1 MSYVN
6 AIIQLSN
13 GQPFYLFKTLMFI
26 EWLWLMLSLN
36 YITSHKCTLLNNV
49 NLHPTS
55 LQCTALSRWQR
66 FFQSYAP
73 KNCDPAYFTK
83 TKHAKSPT
91 LDFPNALELQF
102 FDLRPWG
109 VNHSSLIAH
118 SYTGSALSLCGGK
131 NAIEKK
137 ERTTIVH
144 QVWEAHDSSDDP
156 EKPHDFPRLKCLNT
170 SPLHVLVVQVR
181 WVHGKKQQTIIFPV
195 KVYFHLTFSNKK
207 REFLLP
213 HVIPELS

>member
-1 MSYVN
+1 MSYVK

-66 FFQSYAP
+66 FSQSYAP
-73 KNCDPAYFTK
+73 KK
-83 TKHAKSPT
+83 
-91 LDFPNALELQF
+91 L
-102 FDLRPWG
+102 W
-109 VNHSSLIAH
+109 SSLIYKDETRQKSNVRLPKCPWTIILRSEALRCESQLAH
-118 SYTGSALSLCGGK
+118 SSFMQGQVWFVW
-131 NAIEKK
+131 EKRIRK

-144 QVWEAHDSSDDP
+144 QVWEAPDSSDDP